1 MKFQLLRLLLLFKFK
16 LLIVL
21 SCIPFGVNSLYA
33 NNSSEYSDAAYMR
46 FENSVILRSQAD
58 LTLSRLMYLN
68 CLFGNSVFY
77 GSFVNDRS
85 RVKRFYQLSAYLRDK
100 SFEIPEVV
108 YKQFGSK
115 LKKNSCK
122 EMDLSKFLKNK
133 NFLNI
138 EVFLQEAYL
147 GIAKKDQKSVWRNLK
162 KVLDSRYPVVLYEN

>member
-1 MKFQLLRLLLLFKFK
+1 MKFQLLRLLLLFK
-16 LLIVL
+16 LLFVVPLI
-21 SCIPFGVNSLYA
+21 SFGVNSLYA
-33 NNSSEYSDAAYMR
+33 NSPSEYSDAAYIR
-46 FENSVILRSQAD
+46 FENTVILRSQAD
-58 LTLSRLMYLN
+58 LTLSRLRFLN

-100 SFEIPEVV
+100 NFEIPGEV
-108 YKQFGSK
+108 YKQLGIK

-122 EMDLSKFLKNK
+122 EMDLNRFLKNK

-147 GIAKKDQKSVWRNLK
+147 GIAKKDQKSIWKNLK